1 MDNKSF
7 SKLSFTNEITTT
19 EKNKREKI
27 AKENAT
33 HGSALFPCAYYNSW
47 LVETYP
53 AINLHWHPEL
63 EVNLVLKGN
72 AEAIINFE
80 SYNVSEG
87 DIVIINKDEVHG
99 FFRNESTDFNCKAV
113 VFHLDFIGGKTTDD
127 IFMEFIAP
135 LANKE
140 KQFVN
145 LLNADFPGYNVLKR
159 ELEEILKVYEEKA
172 PFYKL
177 LLKSRILNLL
187 YLLFSFQAVRTVSVS
202 SKRNTSMKA
211 AIDFIAQNYNRH
223 ISAEE
228 AAAVAG
234 YSKYHFLRVFKDAV
248 GMEFSR
254 YVNRV
259 RFDHAVLLLKETGLS
274 ITDIALATG
283 FSDSAYFTRKFKE
296 EFHTTPLIFRK
307 TTESS

>member
-1 MDNKSF
+1 MDHKT
-7 SKLSFTNEITTT
+7 LSNLTISEVK
-19 EKNKREKI
+19 EKV
-27 AKENAT
+27 AKENIS
-33 HGSALFPCAYYNSW
+33 HGSALFPCAYYDSW

-53 AINLHWHPEL
+53 SINLHWHPEL
-63 EVNLVLKGN
+63 EINFVLKGQ

-80 SYNVSEG
+80 SHIISEG

-99 FFRNESTDFNCKAV
+99 FFRYESSDFNCKAV

-127 IFMEFIAP
+127 VFMEFISP

-140 KQFVN
+140 KQFIN
-145 LLNADFPGYNVLKR
+145 ILKPSFLGYEQVK
-159 ELEEILKVYEEKA
+159 EQLEIIFKVYEQKE
-172 PFYKL
+172 PYFKL
-177 LLKSRILNLL
+177 LLKSELLKIL
-187 YLLFSFQAVRTVSVS
+187 YQLFSFSAVSTRNVW
-202 SKRNTSMKA
+202 SKRNNSMKA

-234 YSKYHFLRVFKDAV
+234 YSKYHFLRIFKEAA

-254 YVNRV
+254 YINRV
-259 RFDHAVLLLKETGLS
+259 RFEHAAVLLKETNLS
-274 ITDIALATG
+274 VTDIALNTG

-296 EFHTTPLIFRK
+296 EFHTTPLVFRNSQGREK
-307 TTESS
+307 I